1 MQIKLLRAMTR
12 SAVFEISNKSCYYSP
27 APYTVLLDGQVVL
40 QDCKT
45 NVFSLY
51 ALEPDHE
58 YTVSV
63 RDDSE
68 TSPLTFRTEKESA
81 FVDASRYGLTGD
93 GVTDDTAKLQAALAT
108 CPPGGTVYVPAGTY
122 RTQSL
127 FLRSDITLYLE
138 KGCTLLGGTD
148 RSQYPILPGVL
159 PCCDEVHEQYLGSWE
174 GNPLDCFAG
183 LINVINAENVVI
195 TGEGTIDANADAGD
209 WYENVR
215 VRRGAWRPRLFF
227 TSKAKNVVLHGVKVR
242 NSYSWTIHPTY
253 SENLDILDI
262 DILNRADSPNTD
274 GIDPEACK
282 NVNIIGDNV
291 HVGDDCIA
299 IKSGKV
305 FMGMR
310 LGIPCENIV
319 IRNCLLDRGHGGV
332 VIGSEMSGGVRNV
345 QVVQCLMNQTD
356 RGFRLKTRRGRGK
369 NAVIDGLVFKDI
381 EMRGVLSPFV
391 INMFY
396 FCDPD
401 GKTDYV
407 QSHDPLP
414 VDEMTPRLGSF
425 VLEDVTATDAQ
436 YAGCWFSGLPEQ
448 PIESVEM
455 RHVRIS
461 FAENAGRG
469 QAAMMC
475 NAEPCSKL
483 AVFAENVHRIH
494 LHDVQITGYA
504 GERLQLTH
512 VDEFTED

>member
-12 SAVFEISNKSCYYSP
+12 SAVFELCNKSCYYFP
-27 APYTVLLDGQVVL
+27 APFTVLLDGKPVV
-40 QDCKT
+40 QECKT

-51 ALEPDHE
+51 GLEPGRE
-58 YTVSV
+58 YTVRV
-63 RDDSE
+63 QDTTDCGE
-68 TSPLTFRTEKESA
+68 LMFRTEAESF

-93 GVTDDTAKLQAALAT
+93 GVTDDTAKLQAAIST
-108 CPPGGTVYVPAGTY
+108 CPPHGTVYVPAGTY

-127 FLRSDITLYLE
+127 FLRGDITLYLE

-159 PCCDEVHEQYLGSWE
+159 PCCDEVSEHYLGTWE

-195 TGEGTIDANADAGD
+195 TGEGTIDANAQAGD
-209 WYENVR
+209 WYQNVR

-227 TSKAKNVVLHGVKVR
+227 TSNARNVVLHGVKVR
-242 NSYSWTIHPTY
+242 NSYSWTVHPTY
-253 SENLDILDI
+253 SQDIDILNI

-282 NVNIIGDNV
+282 NVNIIGNNV

-299 IKSGKV
+299 LKSGKV
-305 FMGMR
+305 FMGMK
-310 LGIPCENIV
+310 LGVPCENIL
-319 IRNCLLDRGHGGV
+319 IRNCLLDRGHGGL

-345 QVVQCLMNQTD
+345 HVVQCLMNHTD

-369 NAVIDGLVFKDI
+369 NAVIDGLVFQNI
-381 EMRGVLSPFV
+381 EMRGVLTPFV

-407 QSHDPLP
+407 QSHEPLP
-414 VDEMTPRLGSF
+414 VDDMTPRLGSF
-425 VLEDVTATDAQ
+425 VLEDVTATDAE

-455 RHVRIS
+455 RNVTIR
-461 FAENAGRG
+461 FAANAGRG

-483 AVFAENVHRIH
+483 AIWAENVQHIH
-494 LHDVQITGYA
+494 LHNVQITGYE
-504 GERLQLTH
+504 GERLQLLH
-512 VDEFTED
+512 VGELTED

>member
-1 MQIKLLRAMTR
+1 MQIQLLRAMTR
-12 SAVFEISNKSCYYSP
+12 SAVFELCNKSCYYAPSP
-27 APYTVLLDGQVVL
+27 FTVLLDGNPVM

-51 ALEPDHE
+51 GLEPGRN
-58 YTVSV
+58 YTVCV
-63 RDDSE
+63 QNASE
-68 TSPLTFRTEKESA
+68 RGELAFRTEEESF

-93 GVTDDTAKLQAALAT
+93 GVTDDTAKLQAAIST
-108 CPPGGTVYVPAGTY
+108 CPPHGTVYVPAGTY

-127 FLRSDITLYLE
+127 FLRSEITLYLE

-159 PCCDEVHEQYLGSWE
+159 PCCDEVSEHYLGTWE

-183 LINVINAENVVI
+183 LVNIINADNVVI
-195 TGEGTIDANADAGD
+195 TGKGTIDANAQSGD
-209 WYENVR
+209 WYQNVR

-227 TSKAKNVVLHGVKVR
+227 TSNAKNVVLHGVKVC

-253 SENLDILDI
+253 SQNIEIMDI

-282 NVNIIGDNV
+282 NVNIIGNNI

-299 IKSGKV
+299 LKSGKV
-305 FMGMR
+305 FMGMK
-310 LGIPCENIV
+310 LGIPCENIL
-319 IRNCLLDRGHGGV
+319 IRNCLLDRGHGGL

-345 QVVQCLMNQTD
+345 HVVQCLMNRTD

-369 NAVIDGLVFKDI
+369 NAIIDGLVFKDI
-381 EMRGVLSPFV
+381 EMRGVLTPFV

-401 GKTDYV
+401 GKTEYV
-407 QSHDPLP
+407 QSHEPLP
-414 VDEMTPRLGSF
+414 VDEMTPHLGHF
-425 VLEDVTATDAQ
+425 VLENVTATDAE

-448 PIESVEM
+448 PIECVEM
-455 RHVRIS
+455 RNVKIS
-461 FAENAGRG
+461 FADNAGRG

-483 AVFAENVHRIH
+483 AIWAENVQHIH
-494 LHDVQITGYA
+494 LHNVHITGYE
-504 GERLQLTH
+504 GERLQLLH
-512 VDEFTED
+512 VGELIED

>member
-12 SAVFEISNKSCYYSP
+12 SAVFELCNKSCYYSP
-27 APYTVLLDGQVVL
+27 APFTVLLDGKPVV
-40 QDCKT
+40 QECKT

-51 ALEPDHE
+51 GLEPGRE
-58 YTVSV
+58 YTVRV
-63 RDDSE
+63 QDTTDCGE
-68 TSPLTFRTEKESA
+68 LMFRTEAESF

-93 GVTDDTAKLQAALAT
+93 GVTDDTAKLQAAIST
-108 CPPGGTVYVPAGTY
+108 CPPHGTVYVPAGTY

-127 FLRSDITLYLE
+127 FLRGDITLYLE

-159 PCCDEVHEQYLGSWE
+159 PCCDEVSEHYLGTWE

-195 TGEGTIDANADAGD
+195 TGEGTIDANAQAGD
-209 WYENVR
+209 WYQNVR

-227 TSKAKNVVLHGVKVR
+227 TSNARNVVLHGVKVR
-242 NSYSWTIHPTY
+242 NSYSWTVHPTY
-253 SENLDILDI
+253 SQDIDILNI

-282 NVNIIGDNV
+282 NVNIIGNNV

-299 IKSGKV
+299 LKSGKV
-305 FMGMR
+305 FMGMK
-310 LGIPCENIV
+310 LGVPCENIL
-319 IRNCLLDRGHGGV
+319 IRNCLLDRGHGGL

-345 QVVQCLMNQTD
+345 HVVQCLMNHTD

-369 NAVIDGLVFKDI
+369 IAVIDGLVFQNI
-381 EMRGVLSPFV
+381 EMRGVLTPFV

-407 QSHDPLP
+407 QSHEPLP
-414 VDEMTPRLGSF
+414 VDDMTPRLGSF
-425 VLEDVTATDAQ
+425 VLEDVTATDAE

-455 RHVRIS
+455 RNVTIR
-461 FAENAGRG
+461 FAANAGRG

-483 AVFAENVHRIH
+483 AIWAENVQHIH
-494 LHDVQITGYA
+494 LHNVQITGYE
-504 GERLQLTH
+504 GERLQLLH
-512 VDEFTED
+512 VGELTED

>member
-1 MQIKLLRAMTR
+1 MQIQLLRAMTR
-12 SAVFEISNKSCYYSP
+12 SAVFELCNKSCYYAPSP
-27 APYTVLLDGQVVL
+27 FTVLLDGNPFM

-51 ALEPDHE
+51 GLEPGRN
-58 YTVSV
+58 YTVCV
-63 RDDSE
+63 QNASE
-68 TSPLTFRTEKESA
+68 RGELAFRTEEESF

-93 GVTDDTAKLQAALAT
+93 GVTDDTAKLQAAIST
-108 CPPGGTVYVPAGTY
+108 CPPHGTVYVPAGTY

-127 FLRSDITLYLE
+127 FLRSEITLYLE

-159 PCCDEVHEQYLGSWE
+159 PCCDEVSEHYLGTWE

-183 LINVINAENVVI
+183 LVNIINADNVVI
-195 TGEGTIDANADAGD
+195 TGEGTIDANAQSGD
-209 WYENVR
+209 WYQNVR

-227 TSKAKNVVLHGVKVR
+227 TSNAKNVVLHGVKVR

-253 SENLDILDI
+253 SQNIEIMDI

-282 NVNIIGDNV
+282 NVNIIGNNI

-299 IKSGKV
+299 LKSGKV
-305 FMGMR
+305 FMGMK
-310 LGIPCENIV
+310 LGIPCENIL
-319 IRNCLLDRGHGGV
+319 IRNCLLDRGHGGL

-345 QVVQCLMNQTD
+345 HVVQCLMNRTD

-369 NAVIDGLVFKDI
+369 NAIIDGLVFKDI
-381 EMRGVLSPFV
+381 EMRGVLTPFV

-401 GKTDYV
+401 GKTEYV
-407 QSHDPLP
+407 QSHEPLP
-414 VDEMTPRLGSF
+414 VDEMTPHLGHF
-425 VLEDVTATDAQ
+425 VLENVTATDAE

-448 PIESVEM
+448 PIECVEM
-455 RHVRIS
+455 RNVKIS
-461 FAENAGRG
+461 FADNAGRG

-483 AVFAENVHRIH
+483 AIWAENVQHIH
-494 LHDVQITGYA
+494 LHNVHITGYE
-504 GERLQLTH
+504 GERLQLLH
-512 VDEFTED
+512 VGELIED

>member
-12 SAVFEISNKSCYYSP
+12 SAVFELCNKSCYYSP
-27 APYTVLLDGQVVL
+27 APFTVLLDGKPVV
-40 QDCKT
+40 QECKT

-51 ALEPDHE
+51 GLEPGRE
-58 YTVSV
+58 YTVRV
-63 RDDSE
+63 QDTTDCGE
-68 TSPLTFRTEKESA
+68 LMFRTEAESF

-93 GVTDDTAKLQAALAT
+93 GVTDDTAKLQAAIST
-108 CPPGGTVYVPAGTY
+108 CPPHGTVYVPAGTY

-127 FLRSDITLYLE
+127 FMRGDITLYLE

-159 PCCDEVHEQYLGSWE
+159 PCCDEVSEHYLGTWE

-195 TGEGTIDANADAGD
+195 TGEGTIDANAQAGD
-209 WYENVR
+209 WDQNVR

-227 TSKAKNVVLHGVKVR
+227 TSNARNVVLHGVKVR
-242 NSYSWTIHPTY
+242 NSYSWTVHPTY
-253 SENLDILDI
+253 SQDIDILNI

-282 NVNIIGDNV
+282 NVNIIGNNV

-299 IKSGKV
+299 LKSGKV
-305 FMGMR
+305 FMGMK
-310 LGIPCENIV
+310 LGVPCENIL
-319 IRNCLLDRGHGGV
+319 IRNCLLDRGHGGL

-345 QVVQCLMNQTD
+345 HVVQCLMNHTD

-369 NAVIDGLVFKDI
+369 IAVIDGLVFQNI
-381 EMRGVLSPFV
+381 EMRGVLTPFV

-407 QSHDPLP
+407 QSHEPLP
-414 VDEMTPRLGSF
+414 VDDMTPRLGSF
-425 VLEDVTATDAQ
+425 VLEDVTATDAE

-455 RHVRIS
+455 RNVTIR
-461 FAENAGRG
+461 FAANAGRG

-483 AVFAENVHRIH
+483 AIWAENVQHIH
-494 LHDVQITGYA
+494 LHNVQITGYE
-504 GERLQLTH
+504 GERLQLLH
-512 VDEFTED
+512 VGELTED